1 MAAFKN
7 KDNGT
12 WYVQFRYTDWKG
24 ERQQKLKR
32 GFATKREALEWE
44 REFLMEKQAD
54 VNMTFES
61 FVALYERDIK
71 PKLKLNTW
79 LTKESIIKKKI
90 LPYFAKRKLSEIT
103 AKDIMRWQ
111 NEIREMRDCHGKPLS
126 KTYLKTVHNQLSAIF
141 NHAARFYGLN
151 LNPARQAGNM
161 GAEERKEMLF
171 WTREEYTK
179 FSEAMMD
186 KPLSF
191 YAFEVLYWCGIR
203 EGELLALTP
212 ADFDFEKRTLTINKS
227 YQRLNKQD
235 VITTPKTPKSNR
247 VIQMPQFLCDELQ
260 DYLKQLYG
268 VEPDSRMFPISKSYL
283 HREMDRGCKQT
294 GVKRIRI
301 HDLRHMARGDGIH
314 RTNARNMRLTA
325 AKISNAQQHNEREKE
340 SYVNQDIVPER
351 THLNV
356 HFKKPTAGY
365 AEMFEQLKKDGI
377 ISTRGLKEDAVL
389 YGELVFDV
397 NTAYFHNHGGYDFA
411 KQFYTDA
418 YKSAI
423 ESVGGEQYI
432 LSAVM
437 HADERNRAMSDALG
451 QDVYHYHLHVVY
463 IPIVEKQILWSKRC
477 KDKSLVGTVKET
489 IQQVSMSKKWDSKPA
504 LDEHGKPLLNANG
517 KTVLRKSYSVL
528 QDDFFAA
535 MRKAGYD
542 DVERGERGSSEEH
555 LTVTQFKVQQE
566 QARLTEFTEQNRQQE
581 KQAATLGSKIE
592 KIQNQ
597 RVDVRSIEKIVATS
611 IPFSSKVAVERE
623 DFDRLSTLAKKYVT
637 AEKKESK
644 LQKALDAASKLIAK
658 LKAEIDSLKQEI
670 SDYKSV
676 HSKLRAAELER
687 ENTELRGKV
696 RSYEDV
702 IQRNNLWRFFH
713 PRKEKAVTRDEAR

>member
-1 MAAFKN
+1 MN
-7 KDNGT
+7 
-12 WYVQFRYTDWKG
+12 
-24 ERQQKLKR
+24 
-32 GFATKREALEWE
+32 
-44 REFLMEKQAD
+44 
-54 VNMTFES
+54 S
-61 FVALYERDIK
+61 
-71 PKLKLNTW
+71 
-79 LTKESIIKKKI
+79 
-90 LPYFAKRKLSEIT
+90 
-103 AKDIMRWQ
+103 
-111 NEIREMRDCHGKPLS
+111 
-126 KTYLKTVHNQLSAIF
+126 
-141 NHAARFYGLN
+141 
-151 LNPARQAGNM
+151 
-161 GAEERKEMLF
+161 
-171 WTREEYTK
+171 
-179 FSEAMMD
+179 
-186 KPLSF
+186 
-191 YAFEVLYWCGIR
+191 
-203 EGELLALTP
+203 
-212 ADFDFEKRTLTINKS
+212 
-227 YQRLNKQD
+227 
-235 VITTPKTPKSNR
+235 
-247 VIQMPQFLCDELQ
+247 
-260 DYLKQLYG
+260 
-268 VEPDSRMFPISKSYL
+268 
-283 HREMDRGCKQT
+283 
-294 GVKRIRI
+294 
-301 HDLRHMARGDGIH
+301 
-314 RTNARNMRLTA
+314 
-325 AKISNAQQHNEREKE
+325 
-340 SYVNQDIVPER
+340 
-351 THLNV
+351 
-356 HFKKPTAGY
+356 
-365 AEMFEQLKKDGI
+365 
-377 ISTRGLKEDAVL
+377 
-389 YGELVFDV
+389 
-397 NTAYFHNHGGYDFA
+397 AYFYNHGGYDFA

-423 ESVGGEQYI
+423 EIVGGEQYI

-463 IPIVEKQILWSKRC
+463 IPVVEKQILWSKRC

-566 QARLTEFTEQNRQQE
+566 QARLAEFTEQNRQQE

-644 LQKALDAASKLIAK
+644 LQKALDAANKLIAK

-670 SDYKSV
+670 SNYKSV
-676 HSKLRAAELER
+676 HRKLRAAELER

-713 PRKEKAVTRDEAR
+713 PHREKAVTRDEAR